1 MGKRLGDLLVEK
13 GLITNEQV
21 NQALEEQKKSGGRIG
36 ANLVK
41 LGYISDK
48 KITEVLSEQFDVP
61 PVDLD
66 TYKVDEGVI
75 KLIPPQVAEKLLV
88 FPLKREGKIIHLA
101 MANPQDFYIME
112 DIKFATGFEIKP
124 YVASENAILKSIE
137 RYYGVSGAVAEVL
150 KEMEEEEE
158 EVEVLEEEGTEN
170 VITDTE
176 AAPVVKLVNSIITEA
191 VKRGASDIHIEPY
204 NKVLRVRFRVDGV
217 LHEAMSPQYIF
228 GPAIVSRIKLMAKLD
243 IANKRLPQD
252 GHINMRVGADEVDLR
267 VSTLPT
273 THGEKVVMRIAK
285 KTGLALDLAVLG
297 FDELSLT
304 RFHDALEKPNG
315 IILVTGPTG
324 SGKTVTL
331 YSALHKLNTP
341 GVNIMTAE
349 DPVEYDLM
357 GINQVNI
364 RDEIGLTFAETLR
377 SFLRQDPNIVMVG
390 EIRDRET
397 AEIAIRAALTGH
409 LVLSTLHTNDTAASI
424 ARLEDMGIPPYMIAS
439 SLILI
444 LAQRLVR
451 RICKKCK
458 EEYSPHPDELKI
470 FGLDPEKKEN
480 KIFYKGK
487 GCLEC
492 GNTGYKGRVGIFE
505 VLPITPTVRRM
516 IVEGAPVDKIRDKG
530 IEEGM
535 KLLRHDG
542 IEKAKAGITTL
553 QEILENTV

>member
-13 GLITNEQV
+13 GLITEEQV
-21 NQALEEQKKSGGRIG
+21 AKALEEQKKNGGRIG
-36 ANLVK
+36 ANLVRM
-41 LGYISDK
+41 GFITDK
-48 KITEVLSEQFDVP
+48 KITEVLSEQFEVP

-66 TYKVDEGVI
+66 SYEVDKSVI

-88 FPLKREGKIIHLA
+88 FPLKRDGKVLHLA
-101 MANPQDFYIME
+101 MANPQDFYTLE
-112 DIKFATGFEIKP
+112 DIKFATGFEIRS

-150 KEMEEEEE
+150 KEMEEGEE
-158 EVEVLEEEGTEN
+158 EVEVLEEESEE

-204 NKVLRVRFRVDGV
+204 KKVLRVRFRVDGV

-243 IANKRLPQD
+243 IAKKRLPQD
-252 GHINMRVGADEVDLR
+252 GHINMKVGADEVDLR

-285 KTGLALDLAVLG
+285 KTGLSYDLATLG
-297 FDELSLT
+297 FDELSLK
-304 RFHDALEKPNG
+304 RFQEALDKPNG

-331 YSALHKLNTP
+331 YSALHRLNTP
-341 GVNIMTAE
+341 NVNIMTAE

-364 RDEIGLTFAETLR
+364 REEIGLTFAEALR
-377 SFLRQDPNIVMVG
+377 SFLRQDPDIVMVG
-390 EIRDRET
+390 EIRDKET

-409 LVLSTLHTNDTAASI
+409 LVLSTLHTNDTAATI

-458 EEYSPHPDELKI
+458 EEYTPHPDELKI
-470 FGLDPEKKEN
+470 FGLNPEEEEN
-480 KIFYKGK
+480 KVFYRGK
-487 GCLEC
+487 GCLQC

-505 VLPITPTVRRM
+505 VLPITPTIRRM
-516 IVEGAPVDKIRDKG
+516 IVEGETVDKIRDKG

>member
-13 GLITNEQV
+13 GLITEEQV
-21 NQALEEQKKSGGRIG
+21 ARALEEQKKSGGRIG
-36 ANLVK
+36 ANLVRM
-41 LGYISDK
+41 GFITDK
-48 KITEVLSEQFDVP
+48 KITEVLSEQFEVP

-66 TYKVDEGVI
+66 SYEVDKSVI
-75 KLIPPQVAEKLLV
+75 KLIPPQVAEKLIV
-88 FPLKREGKIIHLA
+88 FPLKRDGKVLHLA
-101 MANPQDFYIME
+101 MANPQDYYTIE
-112 DIKFATGFEIKP
+112 DIKFATGFEIKS

-150 KEMEEEEE
+150 KEMEEGEEE
-158 EVEVLEEEGTEN
+158 IEVLEEEKEN

-228 GPAIVSRIKLMAKLD
+228 GPAIVSRIKLMSKLD
-243 IANKRLPQD
+243 IAKKRLPQD

-285 KTGLALDLAVLG
+285 KAGLSYDLATLG
-297 FDELSLT
+297 FDELSLK
-304 RFHDALEKPNG
+304 RFQDALGKPNG

-341 GVNIMTAE
+341 DVNIMTAE

-364 RDEIGLTFAETLR
+364 REEIGLTFAEALR
-377 SFLRQDPNIVMVG
+377 SFLRQDPDIVMVG
-390 EIRDRET
+390 EIRDKET
-397 AEIAIRAALTGH
+397 AEISIRAALTGH

-451 RICKKCK
+451 KICKKCK
-458 EEYSPHPDELKI
+458 EEYAPHPDELKI
-470 FGLDPEKKEN
+470 FGIDPEKEDN
-480 KIFYKGK
+480 RIFYKGK
-487 GCLEC
+487 GCLQC
-492 GNTGYKGRVGIFE
+492 GNTGYKGRIGIFE

-553 QEILENTV
+553 QEVMENTV

>member
-13 GLITNEQV
+13 GLITEEQV
-21 NQALEEQKKSGGRIG
+21 AKALEEQKKNGGRIG
-36 ANLVK
+36 ANLVRM
-41 LGYISDK
+41 GFITDK
-48 KITEVLSEQFDVP
+48 KITEVLSEQFEVP

-66 TYKVDEGVI
+66 SYEVDKSVI

-88 FPLKREGKIIHLA
+88 FPLKRDGKVLHLA
-101 MANPQDFYIME
+101 MANPQDFYTLE
-112 DIKFATGFEIKP
+112 DIKFATGFEIKS

-150 KEMEEEEE
+150 KEMEEGEE
-158 EVEVLEEEGTEN
+158 EVEVLEEESEE

-204 NKVLRVRFRVDGV
+204 KKVLRVRFRVDGV

-243 IANKRLPQD
+243 IAKKRLPQD
-252 GHINMRVGADEVDLR
+252 GHINMKVGADEVDLR

-285 KTGLALDLAVLG
+285 KTGLSYDLATLG
-297 FDELSLT
+297 FDELSLK
-304 RFHDALEKPNG
+304 RFQEALDKPNG

-341 GVNIMTAE
+341 NVNIMTAE

-364 RDEIGLTFAETLR
+364 REEIGLTFAEALR
-377 SFLRQDPNIVMVG
+377 SFLRQDPDIVMVG
-390 EIRDRET
+390 EIRDKET

-409 LVLSTLHTNDTAASI
+409 LVLSKLHTNDTAATI

-458 EEYSPHPDELKI
+458 EEYTPHPDELKI
-470 FGLDPEKKEN
+470 FGLNPEEEEN
-480 KIFYKGK
+480 KVFYRGK
-487 GCLEC
+487 GCLQC

-505 VLPITPTVRRM
+505 VLPITPTIRRM
-516 IVEGAPVDKIRDKG
+516 IVEGETVDKIRDKG